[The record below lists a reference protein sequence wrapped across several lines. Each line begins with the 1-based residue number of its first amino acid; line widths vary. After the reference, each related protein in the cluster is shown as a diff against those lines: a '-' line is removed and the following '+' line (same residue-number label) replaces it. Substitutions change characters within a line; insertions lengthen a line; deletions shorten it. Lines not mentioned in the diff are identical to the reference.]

1 VDQVAGVISWRYHIV
16 SLVAVVLAFGLGILA
31 GTLVVGED
39 LVGELQRRTDRAQA
53 DRDAAVALSQRYA
66 AFAAGLRATL
76 RDDALLG
83 EEAIV
88 IAMEGI
94 DGPVRRSAQ
103 ELGDAGVDV
112 LAVLELTRR
121 LAEPEVEENAAV
133 LETILDLPGADPETL
148 RQDVA
153 EALAARL
160 AGGVL
165 PGDDDVLGHL
175 LEEGLVTADRDLD
188 PTGLVRIGGAG
199 QLVVL
204 VAGGEVAAGFPTPGA
219 MLLPLTERLVRLGV
233 PTTVGGPTE
242 DPYGFVTAVRSAPGI
257 ADCAAVT
264 VDDID
269 LEGVGGVTMVM
280 GIERLLA
287 DADPPLRPGGDYGFA
302 DDAMMVVPGADEP
315 PQSCRS

>member
-1 VDQVAGVISWRYHIV
+1 MISWRYHVV

-31 GTLVVGED
+31 GTLVVGDD
-39 LVGELQRRTDRAQA
+39 LVKQLRRNTNEARR
-53 DRDAAVALSQRYA
+53 DRDAAEALSRRYA
-66 AFAAGLRATL
+66 AFAGGLRPTL

-88 IAMEGI
+88 IAM
-94 DGPVRRSAQ
+94 DGVDGSVSRSVQ

-112 LAVLELTRR
+112 LVTLELTRS

-148 RQDVA
+148 RQTVA
-153 EALAARL
+153 DALAARL
-160 AGGVL
+160 AGGVV
-165 PGDDDVLGHL
+165 PGEDDVLGDL

-188 PTGLVRIGGAG
+188 PAGLVGIGGAG

-204 VAGGEVAAGFPTPGA
+204 VAGGSVPTDFPTPDA

-233 PTTVGGPTE
+233 PTTAGGPTE
-242 DPYGFVTAVRSAPGI
+242 DPYGFVTAVRGAPEI

-269 LEGVGGVTMVM
+269 LEGVGGITMVM

-287 DADPPLRPGGDYGFA
+287 DSDPPFRPGGDYGFA
-302 DDAMMVVPGADEP
+302 DDAMMVVPGADER
-315 PQSCRS
+315 PQSCRA